1 MAEWKHNPKLGWG
14 EVWECSNCGEK
25 TTSTVMGYPRYNY
38 CPMCGAKMNADRKT
52 ENSSEKPNNSTSSK
66 MEQVEDEPQTERSSE

>member
-1 MAEWKHNPKLGWG
+1 MAEWKHNPKIGWG

-52 ENSSEKPNNSTSSK
+52 ENCSEKPNNSK
-66 MEQVEDEPQTERSSE
+66 ESE

>member
-14 EVWECSNCGEK
+14 EVWECSNCGET

-52 ENSSEKPNNSTSSK
+52 EPLVPPKTSYHS
-66 MEQVEDEPQTERSSE
+66 EPQTERSE